1 MDITSFLMGKKSGG
15 SGGTADYNE
24 LSNKPQINS
33 VELSGNK
40 SLSDLGINSGATVNF
55 ITQGNEYTRPFILE
69 DAEPGVYGLQQDTGM
84 GIKSQTNIYLKTTS
98 SSNYFTINNPVEPYI
113 YVVNKY
119 SDDLPKG
126 TIIAWINTLSTD
138 ESLNTKVLKK
148 SNSNNGITTYDYTG
162 FSRYVKDNQIES
174 LIKKITGFD
183 ATKTQV
189 LKNINGTLTWV
200 DE

>member
-24 LSNKPQINS
+24 LSNKPQINN

-40 SLSDLGINSGATVNF
+40 SLSDLGITSGATVNF
-55 ITQGNEYTRPFILE
+55 ITLGNEYIRPFVLE

-84 GIKSQTNIYLKTTS
+84 GEKSQKNIYLKTTN

-119 SDDLPKG
+119 SDDLPNG
-126 TIIAWINTLSTD
+126 TIIAWINTLGTD
-138 ESLNTKVLKK
+138 ESLNTKVFKK
-148 SNSNNGITTYDYTG
+148 SKNGLSTYDFHG

-174 LIKKITGFD
+174 LIKKISGFD
-183 ATKTQV
+183 DTKTQV
-189 LKNINGTLTWV
+189 LKNVNGTLTWV